1 MTFTI
6 DSVDYSSYITKYGYK
21 TSVTPVY
28 GASVTTLDG
37 VEHTAVIRYKG
48 AVSVVLRPLEAT
60 AQSTLSAS
68 LMAGTMSV
76 TYTCLQRGV
85 DVTATMK
92 LDDMSAELVLIN
104 ASHTFSGNTELTF
117 IQL

>member
-6 DSVDYSSYITKYGYK
+6 DSVDYSNYITKYGYK

-60 AQSTLSAS
+60 AQATLSAS

-85 DVTATMK
+85 DVKATMK

>member
-1 MTFTI
+1 MTFKI
-6 DSVDYSSYITKYGYK
+6 DNVDYSGYITKYGYK
-21 TSVTPVY
+21 TTVTPVY
-28 GASVTTLDG
+28 GASVVTLDG

-48 AVSVVLRPLEAT
+48 SVSVVLRPLEAT
-60 AQSTLSAS
+60 AQATLSAS
-68 LMAGTMSV
+68 LMAGPMEV
-76 TYTCLQRGV
+76 KYTCLQRGV

-117 IQL
+117 VQL